1 MSLEVSAE
9 VYTTAYIE
17 DFARFIQASP
27 SSYHAAAELAR
38 RLEEAGFTGL
48 DEGADWS
55 EIGAADG
62 AEALGRYFVVRDGA
76 VIAWVQPAASGP
88 TTPFRILGAHTDSP
102 GFKLK
107 PKPTTGAHGWLQAG
121 VEVYG
126 GPLLNSWLDR
136 ELELA
141 GRLVTRDGREHLVR
155 TGPFLRIPQLA
166 IHLDRGVNDG
176 LALDKQRHTQPVWGV
191 GDASQADLLEH
202 LAGIAGVKA
211 ADVAGY
217 DILTADTAA
226 PARFGLDGALFASG
240 RMDNLSSVYAA
251 LVALIDVASRGAV
264 PESEGSAPTGGRGRG
279 AAASHISVLAA
290 FDHEELGSETRS
302 GACGPFLA
310 DVLARIGEGL
320 GASQGQ
326 QLQAFAGS
334 WCVSAD
340 AGHAV
345 HPNYPERHDP
355 VVRPLA
361 GAGPLLKINANQRYA
376 TDAAG
381 AALWVRAC
389 AAAEVPFQEFV
400 SNNTVPCGSTIGPLT
415 ATRLGIRTVDV
426 GVPLLSMHS
435 ARELVHV
442 DDAIALSRAITAF
455 LHGA

>member
-1 MSLEVSAE
+1 MSLEVSAD

-17 DFARFIQASP
+17 DFTRFIQASP
-27 SSYHAAAELAR
+27 SSYHAAAEVAR
-38 RLEEAGFTGL
+38 RLEEAGFSGL
-48 DEGADWS
+48 DESAEWPKPATDAATS
-55 EIGAADG
+55 EDAAP
-62 AEALGRYFVVRDGA
+62 GRYFVVRDGA

-102 GFKLK
+102 SFKLK
-107 PKPTTGAHGWLQAG
+107 PKPTTGANGWLQAG

-141 GRLVTRDGREHLVR
+141 GRLVTRDGRAHLVR

-176 LALDKQRHTQPVWGV
+176 LSLDKQRHTQPVWGV
-191 GDASQADLLEH
+191 GDPSQADLLGH
-202 LAGIAGVKA
+202 LASIAGVKPE
-211 ADVAGY
+211 DVAGY

-226 PARFGLDGALFASG
+226 PARFGLDDALFASG

-251 LVALIDVASRGAV
+251 LVALIDVASLATTRGGADA
-264 PESEGSAPTGGRGRG
+264 GAP
-279 AAASHISVLAA
+279 AAAEHVSVLAA

-310 DVLARIGEGL
+310 DVLSRIGDGL
-320 GASQGQ
+320 GATVSQ

-345 HPNYPERHDP
+345 HPNYGERHDP
-355 VVRPLA
+355 NVRPHA
-361 GAGPLLKINANQRYA
+361 GGGPLLKINANQRYA

-389 AAAEVPFQEFV
+389 AAADVPFQEFV

-442 DDAIALSRAITAF
+442 DDAVALSRAITAF
-455 LHGA
+455 LSGS